1 MTTLA
6 DKELVAL
13 FIDAENTKPDFE
25 QLFTF
30 CRSYGE
36 IRIARIYG
44 YRELLRLPRW
54 QKEYKQ
60 FQLDPVYAEKGR
72 KNSAD
77 MLLALDSVESLYL
90 YPDINTYV
98 IASMDYDFLP
108 LAHRL
113 RKHKKKTIGVST
125 RYPPAMMRSS
135 FHEYH
140 TLLRPEWD
148 VFEFCAQQFY
158 LAYLD
163 RQADNGWA
171 LADEVFFS
179 LSEPVPFLRR
189 LHQMGF
195 DSFFSFLK
203 NCRFFLVQ
211 KEKVQTPRGQIIAY
225 WIRNPFDAN
234 TAPMDRTN
242 RSWFQKYAQEYFIR
256 NSYYISAGIPSL
268 IQYFKKKELIQAV
281 SVDHATNLFHK

>member
-1 MTTLA
+1 MTPLPA
-6 DKELVAL
+6 KELVAL

-30 CRSYGE
+30 CHSYGE

-60 FQLDPVYAEKGR
+60 FNLDPVYAEKGR

-77 MLLALDSVESLYL
+77 MLMALDAVECLYL
-90 YPDINTYV
+90 YPEINTYV

-113 RKHKKKTIGVST
+113 RKHQKKTIGVST

-158 LAYLD
+158 LAYLNC
-163 RQADNGWA
+163 QTDNGWA

-179 LSEPVPFLRR
+179 LAEPVPFLRR

-195 DSFFSFLK
+195 DSFVSFLK
-203 NCRFFLVQ
+203 NCHFFLIQ
-211 KEKVQTPRGQIIAY
+211 KEKVQLPKGQITSY
-225 WIRNPFDAN
+225 WIRNPFELISESLAQS
-234 TAPMDRTN
+234 DRCW
-242 RSWFQKYAQEYFIR
+242 RQEYAQKYFMQNPR
-256 NSYYISAGIPSL
+256 YISAGIPAL
-268 IQYFKKKELIQAV
+268 LQYFEK
-281 SVDHATNLFHK
+281 F

>member
-1 MTTLA
+1 MTIRPA
-6 DKELVAL
+6 KELVAL

-30 CRSYGE
+30 CHSYGE

-60 FQLDPVYAEKGR
+60 FNLDPVYAEKGR

-77 MLLALDSVESLYL
+77 MLMALDAVECLYL
-90 YPDINTYV
+90 YPEINTYV

-113 RKHKKKTIGVST
+113 RKHQKKTIGVST

-158 LAYLD
+158 LAYLNC
-163 RQADNGWA
+163 QTDNGWA

-179 LSEPVPFLRR
+179 LAEPVPFLRR

-203 NCRFFLVQ
+203 NCRMFLIQ
-211 KEKVQTPRGQIIAY
+211 KEKAQTPKGSILSY
-225 WIRNPFDAN
+225 WIRNPFELNCESLAQS
-234 TAPMDRTN
+234 N
-242 RSWFQKYAQEYFIR
+242 RCWRQEYAKRYFMQ
-256 NSYYISAGIPSL
+256 NPQYVSAGIPAL
-268 IQYFKKKELIQAV
+268 LQYFEK
-281 SVDHATNLFHK
+281 F